1 MLSHRNLALNKG
13 KIARQ
18 LLFAL
23 VIILLLATMENALA
37 IEYDPIQFLT
47 KQTYVLRENET
58 VKKFIVIS
66 YESKPYYVVQISAND
81 AVVGY
86 IALEKFNKKVVEE
99 KVKSKVLFQTAEFIA
114 RYTDFKKE
122 VNDNPSY
129 IWFILK
135 YNDIPTI
142 KQKLE
147 NEKLELS
154 LIAQTVSS
162 HEGVSKANA
171 LSSMLDVIIS
181 ELDELHSKM
190 LDAVSFESQFLKE
203 PIAGEEIQL
212 KEKLIDSYETLEG
225 VFRDKQEYESLL
237 LQLKIDIANDPELDR
252 DTKKQLNETADLPD
266 EAKEIDKWY
275 TSATNMQF
283 KENLESIYL
292 DASDKSTSYAEQ
304 VASRLKR
311 DSCYRFIYEE
321 NTELEKKTNN
331 ELMTLKE
338 AYTLIM
344 DEKNYDK
351 WKNRLAL
358 KELKTN
364 WAKML
369 SNLEKEDYDTA
380 LKYAR
385 KALNNAID
393 VYKEGFF
400 VDNGKTEIN
409 YELIF
414 QAAIA
419 IIVILMVIYAIR
431 SRKKLVSLI
440 SGEGDEEV
448 EFGRL

>member
-1 MLSHRNLALNKG
+1 MLSHRNLALNKR

-23 VIILLLATMENALA
+23 VIILLLATIENVLA

-237 LQLKIDIANDPELDR
+237 LQLKIDIANDPELICR
-252 DTKKQLNETADLPD
+252 MRQ
-266 EAKEIDKWY
+266 
-275 TSATNMQF
+275 
-283 KENLESIYL
+283 
-292 DASDKSTSYAEQ
+292 
-304 VASRLKR
+304 RR
-311 DSCYRFIYEE
+311 
-321 NTELEKKTNN
+321 
-331 ELMTLKE
+331 
-338 AYTLIM
+338 
-344 DEKNYDK
+344 
-351 WKNRLAL
+351 
-358 KELKTN
+358 
-364 WAKML
+364 
-369 SNLEKEDYDTA
+369 
-380 LKYAR
+380 
-385 KALNNAID
+385 
-393 VYKEGFF
+393 
-400 VDNGKTEIN
+400 
-409 YELIF
+409 
-414 QAAIA
+414 
-419 IIVILMVIYAIR
+419 
-431 SRKKLVSLI
+431 
-440 SGEGDEEV
+440 
-448 EFGRL
+448 

>member
-1 MLSHRNLALNKG
+1 MLSRTNLALNRG
-13 KIARQ
+13 KTAKR
-18 LLFAL
+18 LLFVL
-23 VIILLLATMENALA
+23 IILLFLATMENVLA

-47 KQTYVLRENET
+47 KQTYMLRENET

-81 AVVGY
+81 VVVGY

-99 KVKSKVLFQTAEFIA
+99 KVKSKVLFQTAEFISN
-114 RYTDFKKE
+114 YTDFKKE
-122 VNDNPSY
+122 VNSNPSY

-162 HEGVSKANA
+162 YEGVSKANA

-203 PIAGEEIQL
+203 PIAGKEIQL
-212 KEKLIDSYETLEG
+212 KEKLIDSYESLERI
-225 VFRDKQEYESLL
+225 FRDKQEYESLL

-292 DASDKSTSYAEQ
+292 DASDKSTSYAAH
-304 VASRLKR
+304 VALRLKR

-358 KELKTN
+358 KDLKTN

-380 LKYAR
+380 LKYAK

-440 SGEGDEEV
+440 SGEKDEKVVFNE
-448 EFGRL
+448 L

>member
-1 MLSHRNLALNKG
+1 MLSHGNIALNRG
-13 KIARQ
+13 KTVKP

-23 VIILLLATMENALA
+23 VIILLFA
-37 IEYDPIQFLT
+37 IMQSAFAVEYDPIQFLT
-47 KQTYVLRENET
+47 KQTYMLRENET
-58 VKKFIVIS
+58 AKKFIVIS
-66 YESKPYYVVQISAND
+66 YENKPYYVVQITAND

-135 YNDIPTI
+135 YNDVPTI

-154 LIAQTVSS
+154 LIAQTLSDYD
-162 HEGVSKANA
+162 GISKANA
-171 LSSMLDVIIS
+171 LSSMLDVIIA
-181 ELDELHSKM
+181 ELDQLHEKM

-203 PIAGEEIQL
+203 PIASEEAQL
-212 KEKLIDSYETLEG
+212 KEKLIDSYEALEAI
-225 VFRDKQEYESLL
+225 FKDKQNYESLL

-266 EAKEIDKWY
+266 EAKEIDKWHI
-275 TSATNMQF
+275 SATNMQF

-292 DASDKSTSYAEQ
+292 DSSDKSTSYAEQ
-304 VASRLKR
+304 VTLRLKR
-311 DSCYRFIYEE
+311 DACYRFIYEE

-331 ELMTLKE
+331 ELMSLDG
-338 AYTLIM
+338 AYKLIM
-344 DEKNYDK
+344 DESNYDR
-351 WKNRLAL
+351 WKERIAL
-358 KELKTN
+358 KELKTS

-369 SNLEKEDYDTA
+369 SNLKKEDYDSA
-380 LKYAR
+380 LENAKI
-385 KALNNAID
+385 ALSKVID
-393 VYKEGFF
+393 VYNGGFF
-400 VDNGKTEIN
+400 DENSGAEID
-409 YELIF
+409 YALIF
-414 QAAIA
+414 QAAVA

-431 SRKKLVSLI
+431 NRKKLVSLV
-440 SGEGDEEV
+440 SGEENEEI
-448 EFGRL
+448 EFGKI